1 MAFFESL
8 RTALGRYATGVHEA
22 AAPASE
28 ESLARAERRLGRRLP
43 AGYRDFLQSWNGA
56 ALFHEAY
63 TLHPIDEVEPGPGP
77 FLIIGETPE
86 GGLWLDGDGA
96 IFLVDEGS
104 PDPLLA
110 GTELGRF
117 LDALL
122 AREALVLDR
131 DGEFR
136 DVFTDDDEAVLLPEV
151 RRKRARLGQKHDP
164 DATLY
169 SLEQAE
175 LLCEEGEDDEA
186 RQLLEQVT
194 ARLGERETGG
204 GPAWELL
211 SALRHQQGDLAG
223 AEAAALKAAAAT
235 WDPFLRASRLLD
247 AAEAA
252 AARPEGAQAPGATA
266 TATAHA
272 QAAWRADDE
281 HAERLLTEARHL
293 LTDGAVDEARRLVD
307 RLRLLCRATAE
318 SDRPELAGLERLE
331 RDLRTRDA
339 LRLV

>member
-28 ESLARAERRLGRRLP
+28 ETLARAERRLERRLP
-43 AGYRDFLQSWNGA
+43 AAYRDFLLSWNGV

-63 TLHPIDEVEPGPGP
+63 TLLPIDEVEAGRGP

-96 IFLVDEGS
+96 IYLVDEAA

-110 GTELGRF
+110 GTGLGRF

-136 DVFTDDDEAVLLPEV
+136 DVFTDDEEAVLLPEV

-164 DATLY
+164 GATLY
-169 SLEQAE
+169 ALEQAE
-175 LLCEEGEDDEA
+175 LLCEEGEDPEA
-186 RQLLEQVT
+186 RQLLEQAT
-194 ARLGERETGG
+194 GPLGAHALGG

-211 SALRHQQGDLAG
+211 AALRRQQGDTAG
-223 AEAAALKAAAAT
+223 AEAAALKAADAT

-252 AARPEGAQAPGATA
+252 AARAQAGGGDGAA
-266 TATAHA
+266 AAHA

-281 HAERLLTEARHL
+281 HAERLLTEAKRL
-293 LTDGAVDEARRLVD
+293 LGEGAVDEARRLVE
-307 RLRLLCRATAE
+307 RLRLLCRAE
-318 SDRPELAGLERLE
+318 QDRPEQAGLERLE
-331 RDLRTRDA
+331 RELRTRDA